1 MFHLKFLRNL
11 WLAIIYIDVKIIT
24 FRNVISSVVLYGCV
38 TWSLTSK
45 EEGRLRLFVNEG
57 QGKILGLRGKK

>member
-24 FRNVISSVVLYGCV
+24 SRNVISTVVLYGCV

>member
-57 QGKILGLRGKK
+57 QGKILGLRGKN